1 MKKILLLLLLSA
13 LAWAQTPPSRKD
25 FEKLYAKAERAA
37 QLKFGDGLISSRSPD
52 YELFGVDGRKVDLSL
67 ERQRFKQIL
76 SNATR
81 VRLKSRIVSFG
92 TFPHRV
98 ECTVQQQMQIE
109 AYDPKSDELR
119 TMVFRSEALDVW
131 NREGNA
137 WKLRQTFQKNAST
150 GVEGRLPPEDS
161 VWEWFPDTAP
171 KKK

>member
-1 MKKILLLLLLSA
+1 MKKLFLLLLLSA
-13 LAWAQTPPSRKD
+13 VAWAQSPPRKE
-25 FEKLYAKAERAA
+25 FEKFYAKAERAA
-37 QLKFGDGLISSRSPD
+37 QLKFADGLISSRSPD

-67 ERQRFKQIL
+67 ERERFKQIL
-76 SNATR
+76 AGATR

-109 AYDPKSDELR
+109 AYDPKTDDLR
-119 TMVFRSEALDVW
+119 TLVFRSEALDVW
-131 NREGNA
+131 NLEGRA
-137 WKLRQTFQKNAST
+137 WKLRQTFQKSVSS
-150 GVEGRLPPEDS
+150 GVEGRLPPENS